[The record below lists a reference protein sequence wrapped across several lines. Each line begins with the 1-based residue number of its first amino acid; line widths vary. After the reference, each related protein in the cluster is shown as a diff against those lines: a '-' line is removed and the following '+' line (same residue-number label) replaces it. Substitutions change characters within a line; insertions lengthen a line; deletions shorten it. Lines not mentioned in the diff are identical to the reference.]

1 MGYYKSS
8 EMMFWVEMDVTKIV
22 NTLCAMRKCNLWY
35 GNKRASAIERDDL
48 GRIKLS
54 HIWATLTWMII
65 QSNIAFLVIMGLKHY
80 KETSRCTLLSK
91 RQIERCRSTDILHKS
106 WCQPE
111 KQQMTNLYK
120 AFFPYVT
127 FI

>member
-1 MGYYKSS
+1 MACRIETVDQAMNEILKHLKASLNFS
-8 EMMFWVEMDVTKIV
+8 TALKQIV
-22 NTLCAMRKCNLWY
+22 SRTL
-35 GNKRASAIERDDL
+35 
-48 GRIKLS
+48 
-54 HIWATLTWMII
+54 
-65 QSNIAFLVIMGLKHY
+65 LVITGLKHY
-80 KETSRCTLLSK
+80 KETSICTLLSK
-91 RQIERCRSTDILHKS
+91 RQIERCRSTDTLHKS